1 MWIKY
6 HRPKVQLNL
15 TVPACIYILSARF
28 YIIPYVNAF
37 CISLCPHLIISST
50 VNNGVWSVRSI
61 CACRLKVW
69 VCVFGRLV
77 IEVTFDIPLLS
88 VKTDKA
94 LQSNLSS
101 ASFSEMLLHASFS
114 FPYPINIPHF
124 KQTAAVPCS
133 SAFAHF
139 YANFC
144 LFCTLFCHKFHTL
157 KGFLHRC

>member
-1 MWIKY
+1 MWIKIKY
-6 HRPKVQLNL
+6 ECWILVCVRSFTFYLLNL
-15 TVPACIYILSARF
+15 IYNSICKCMVLHFLVSIL
-28 YIIPYVNAF
+28 V
-37 CISLCPHLIISST
+37 ISST
-50 VNNGVWSVRSI
+50 VNNAKCVQHMRMLSES
-61 CACRLKVW
+61 

-77 IEVTFDIPLLS
+77 IEVTFDMPLLS

-101 ASFSEMLLHASFS
+101 ASFSEMLLHASLS
-114 FPYPINIPHF
+114 LPYPINIPHF

-157 KGFLHRC
+157 KGFLHHS